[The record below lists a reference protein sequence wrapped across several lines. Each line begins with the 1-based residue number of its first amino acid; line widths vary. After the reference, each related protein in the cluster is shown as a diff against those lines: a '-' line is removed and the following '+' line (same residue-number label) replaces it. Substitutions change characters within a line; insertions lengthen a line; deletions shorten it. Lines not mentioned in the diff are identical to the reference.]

1 MAPARCPP
9 PASLTVHFRTEIH
22 ALKRIVPPRQR
33 DATMRVGGGGLNS
46 SSAAPHDDFS
56 DPYHIAIELSTPKTL
71 C

>member
-1 MAPARCPP
+1 
-9 PASLTVHFRTEIH
+9 
-22 ALKRIVPPRQR
+22 
-33 DATMRVGGGGLNS
+33 MRVGGGGLNS